1 MEILKGTK
9 QKLLEDKLKMEI
21 KVKIG
26 NIYETK
32 LNTTCT
38 NTYEKLKLY
47 MKLNNN
53 LITNCLIIFPKSGL
67 VSPVDCPHHFTKC

>member
-1 MEILKGTK
+1 MK
-9 QKLLEDKLKMEI
+9 QKILEDKLKMEI
-21 KVKIG
+21 KVKIR

-47 MKLNNN
+47 NK
-53 LITNCLIIFPKSGL
+53 T
-67 VSPVDCPHHFTKC
+67 

>member
-1 MEILKGTK
+1 MLNGTK
-9 QKLLEDKLKMEI
+9 QKFLEDKLKMEI
-21 KVKIG
+21 KVKIR

-47 MKLNNN
+47 NK
-53 LITNCLIIFPKSGL
+53 T
-67 VSPVDCPHHFTKC
+67 